1 MKFKVLSI
9 VLAAALAT
17 TISATNVIA
26 NDNVDAPVELKYI
39 TNAAMESPIY
49 QLRLNNLS
57 KGTYAVAIKDETG
70 ELLYNETVSGAK
82 IVRNYRFDSQ
92 LPADVKLTFEVSDVK
107 NNTVKVYNF
116 SKSSKTVEIVV
127 IDEVKK

>member
-1 MKFKVLSI
+1 MKVKVLSI
-9 VLAAALAT
+9 VLAAVLAT
-17 TISATNVIA
+17 AISANNVIA
-26 NDNVDAPVELKYI
+26 NDKGEAPVELKYI
-39 TNAAMESPIY
+39 NNANTESPIY
-49 QLRLNNLS
+49 QLRLNNLN

-82 IVRNYRFDSQ
+82 IVRNYRFDTQ

-116 SKSSKTVEIVV
+116 SKSAKTVEVVV

>member
-17 TISATNVIA
+17 TVSASNVIA
-26 NDNVDAPVELKYI
+26 NDNVEAPVELKYI
-39 TNAAMESPIY
+39 NNATLESPIY
-49 QLRLNNLS
+49 QLRLNNQS

-70 ELLYNETVSGAK
+70 ELLYNETVSGSQ
-82 IVRNYRFDSQ
+82 IVRNYRFDTQ
-92 LPADVKLTFEVSDVK
+92 LPANVKLTFEVSDVK

-116 SKSSKTVEIVV
+116 SKSAKTVEVVV

>member
-17 TISATNVIA
+17 TISAGNVIA
-26 NDNVDAPVELKYI
+26 NDNVEAPVELKYI
-39 TNAAMESPIY
+39 NSAAMESPIY
-49 QLRLNNLS
+49 QLRLNNLN

-116 SKSSKTVEIVV
+116 SKSSKTVEVVV

>member
-26 NDNVDAPVELKYI
+26 NDNVEAPVELKYI
-39 TNAAMESPIY
+39 NNAAMESPIY